1 MQALIRRN
9 LAEKKQRS
17 IRHKETEVSSGVCR
31 ADLAVA
37 HCIVNPERNH
47 ADLLAGTAKSRC
59 NSSRDFVV

>member
-1 MQALIRRN
+1 
-9 LAEKKQRS
+9 
-17 IRHKETEVSSGVCR
+17 VSSGVCR